1 MGEKLKGKIGQ
12 TIKKMLTKEQV
23 LTIPNAL
30 CFLRILIIPLIV
42 WGFFFLDVWY
52 SHYITAGII
61 LFSALLDVI
70 DGKIARKF
78 NMVTDFGKA
87 IDPIADKLTQVTV
100 AICLAIK
107 YLMMRALVVLF
118 VVKEIVMLIMGLLA
132 MRKGIVKS
140 AKWFGK
146 LNTVILILTMATMVF
161 FPKLPPLAINIMTIV
176 AMCSMIVTI
185 ILYVIYY
192 IAIIYGKKNVKT
204 SRVLTL
210 DGRVPD
216 EDLICDNTL
225 SVKPAEENANSSVQV
240 KKQAQTNNSV
250 QADDGIK
257 DC

>member
-1 MGEKLKGKIGQ
+1 LKGKIGQ

-23 LTIPNAL
+23 FTIPNAL

-61 LFSALLDVI
+61 IFSALLDVI

-87 IDPIADKLTQVTV
+87 IDPIADKLTQVTI
-100 AICLAIK
+100 ATCLAIK
-107 YLMMRALVVLF
+107 YVLMRALVVLF
-118 VVKEIVMLIMGLLA
+118 VLKEIVMLIMGLLA

-146 LNTVILILTMATMVF
+146 LNTVILFLTMSVMVF
-161 FPKLPPLAINIMTIV
+161 FPKLPPLAVNIMTLV
-176 AMCSMIVTI
+176 AMCSMIATI

-192 IAIIYGKKNVKT
+192 IAIIYGKKNDKT
-204 SRVLTL
+204 SKVLTL

-216 EDLICDNTL
+216 ADLTVDNAVNCETL
-225 SVKPAEENANSSVQV
+225 ATKTDNFFQAESKEQI
-240 KKQAQTNNSV
+240 NNSV
-250 QADDGIK
+250 QAENEIK